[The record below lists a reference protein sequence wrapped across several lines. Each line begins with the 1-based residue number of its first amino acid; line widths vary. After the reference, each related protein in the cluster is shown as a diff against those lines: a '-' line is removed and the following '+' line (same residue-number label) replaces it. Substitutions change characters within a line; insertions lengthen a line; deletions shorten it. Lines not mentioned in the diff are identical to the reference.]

1 MSQKTSQTNKR
12 MKKRQ
17 TEKEKLVVM
26 IIITNSSR
34 TKLMTDEFNQ
44 IKNHYACTKKNNDD
58 QIFVV
63 YLALNETK
71 IKNKDEYRFSMI
83 IYSDFSFI
91 YNDSIV

>member
-17 TEKEKLVVM
+17 TGTEKLVVM

-44 IKNHYACTKKNNDD
+44 IKNHYACTKK
-58 QIFVV
+58 Q
-63 YLALNETK
+63 
-71 IKNKDEYRFSMI
+71 R
-83 IYSDFSFI
+83 
-91 YNDSIV
+91 

>member
-17 TEKEKLVVM
+17 TGTEKLVVM

-44 IKNHYACTKKNNDD
+44 IKNHYAWTKK
-58 QIFVV
+58 Q
-63 YLALNETK
+63 
-71 IKNKDEYRFSMI
+71 R
-83 IYSDFSFI
+83 
-91 YNDSIV
+91 